1 MRTLRT
7 AVALWLALLPAL
19 TWATQV
25 SLVGLFPGKAVVSID
40 GGAPRTLAVGQ
51 RTAEG
56 VTVVAIGAAE
66 ATLEIDGQRRAL
78 RVGESLAGVRRGG
91 APPAAAGQAA
101 PNGAE
106 VVLPAD
112 STGHFLAVGAINDR
126 AVRFLVDSGASMV
139 YLPAEVADRI
149 GLAWRNG
156 PTFTANTAGG
166 PRTAHQ
172 VTLRSVRVGAITL
185 TDIDAAVGEGAGS
198 KDVVLLGMSFL
209 SQLSMAREGGNL
221 RLAMRSGPS
230 ERRDTRPSIQ
240 LKETRGG
247 MFTAEAKINGVALP
261 FLVDT
266 GATLI
271 AIDAAT
277 AQRVGINYR
286 NGTPVLASTAN
297 GTVRAWRVKFD
308 SVALGPI
315 TLFNVDG
322 SVLEGPGIGIGLLG
336 MSFLNRVEMKR
347 DGNTLMLTKR
357 F

>member
-1 MRTLRT
+1 MRKLRMLL
-7 AVALWLALLPAL
+7 AYWLALLPFWA
-19 TWATQV
+19 WATQV

-56 VTVVAIGAAE
+56 VTVIAVGAAE
-66 ATLEIDGQRRAL
+66 ATLEVGGQRRAL
-78 RVGESLAGVRRGG
+78 RVGESLAGNARNI
-91 APPAAAGQAA
+91 APAPAATQ
-101 PNGAE
+101 GAQNATE
-106 VVLPAD
+106 VVLSAD
-112 STGHFLAVGAINDR
+112 TTGHFLAVGAINDR

-149 GLAWRNG
+149 GLTWRNG
-156 PTFTANTAGG
+156 PTFTVNTAGG
-166 PRTAHQ
+166 PRTAHRA
-172 VTLRSVRVGAITL
+172 TLKSVRVGTITL
-185 TDIDAAVGEGAGS
+185 TDIDAAVGEGAGT

-221 RLAMRSGPS
+221 RLAVRSGAG
-230 ERRDTRPSIQ
+230 ERRDSRPSVQ

-247 MFTAEAKINGVALP
+247 MFAAEAKINGVALP

-271 AIDAAT
+271 AIDVAT
-277 AQRVGINYR
+277 AQRIGINFR

-297 GTVRAWRVKFD
+297 GTVKAWRVKFD

-347 DGNTLMLTKR
+347 DGNTLLLTKR